1 MTRAVN
7 PAPTKK
13 LETREKNPAILPGE
27 LLVGVDAGVDAGVDD
42 AGLAA
47 SSAKVLLNCYGHEKN
62 DFNMN

>member
-27 LLVGVDAGVDAGVDD
+27 LLVGVDAGVDD

-62 DFNMN
+62 DFDMN

>member
-27 LLVGVDAGVDAGVDD
+27 LLVGAGAG
-42 AGLAA
+42 AGGGLGAAGFAA
-47 SSAKVLLNCYGHEKN
+47 SSAKVLMNCNLHEKN
-62 DFNMN
+62 GFNMK